1 MGRAFWLS
9 LALVALPANG
19 ERRSVQLDVRGM
31 NCGTCPIT
39 VRLALRKVPGV
50 LDAKVTLDP
59 PIAEVTYEDAKTNAE
74 HLTRAT
80 AGAGFPSS
88 VRKLP

>member
-9 LALVALPANG
+9 LALAALPAHA
-19 ERRSVQLDVRGM
+19 EQRSVQLDVKSM
-31 NCGTCPIT
+31 SCGTCPIT

-59 PIAEVTYEDAKTNAE
+59 PIAEVIYDDARTNPE

-80 AGAGFPSS
+80 TDAGFPSS